1 MKDAHDRTVRM
12 LETRLEGLAC
22 VGERS
27 PGGRARLDVHVSA
40 VAAATRRAIAL
51 ELISADEADAI
62 WAQVAKRHPASAWC
76 QAGPLAA

>member
-1 MKDAHDRTVRM
+1 M
-12 LETRLEGLAC
+12 LEARLEGLAC

-27 PGGRARLDVHVSA
+27 PGVSARLELQVSA

-62 WAQVAKRHPASAWC
+62 WAQVAARHPGSAWC